1 MPRARLDRVRN
12 FYHGLT
18 LHGVVNRPIKGCGQP
33 YIGRAHM
40 DENRVSETV
49 RNVGGK
55 AEEGLG
61 RATGD
66 LKTQVQGKLDQAAR
80 ALPCFATR
88 KGVKQ

>member
-1 MPRARLDRVRN
+1 
-12 FYHGLT
+12 
-18 LHGVVNRPIKGCGQP
+18 
-33 YIGRAHM
+33 M

-66 LKTQVQGKLDQAAR
+66 LKHAR
-80 ALPCFATR
+80 AQSPSGGMMSLAGR
-88 KGVKQ
+88 WMR